1 MSHSVRQSFVNLH
14 LLVILLCVL
23 IISVGNVLKDIA
35 DTGIVKRESLCLTP
49 VFQRELTL
57 L

>member
-35 DTGIVKRESLCLTP
+35 DMGIVKRESLCLTP